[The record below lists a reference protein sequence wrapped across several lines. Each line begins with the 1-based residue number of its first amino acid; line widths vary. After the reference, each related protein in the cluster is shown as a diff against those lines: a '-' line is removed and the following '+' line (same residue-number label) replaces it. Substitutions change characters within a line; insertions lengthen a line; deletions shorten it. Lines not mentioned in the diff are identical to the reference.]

1 MVDFRSRRDGRADS
15 TRHGD
20 ALEVLT
26 DLFLDL
32 ARVDESVARERV
44 GDAAVD
50 AMLVLRLARSE
61 SGAAPTLLATML
73 LYPTEGVWLISDRTF
88 ARPGESLSLP
98 SDIVY
103 PAITRTT
110 GLFMRMMPSSPCDTF
125 LEMCAGN
132 GIGAIAMAPHAGH
145 SWSLDITER
154 ATRVARFNARLNGF
168 TNVTVAQGDLYDPV
182 RGLTFDRIVAHPP
195 YVPSTDQQIIY
206 RDGGPDGEF
215 ITRRLVTELPPFLRP
230 GGRFY
235 ATCIVTDRTNAPFEA
250 RVREWLGDVQDQ
262 FDVVVAVTSAEHPSE
277 YYFKSAI
284 NGGRTFAD
292 AERRHETLK
301 ALHVERL
308 VYCSFVLERHA
319 SPRAAVTRRLSRG
332 TQTTGH
338 EFEQYC
344 DWLSRRDSV
353 DLSRRVLASRPR
365 LHAGARLKQTQALVG
380 EKWSATQLDLETT
393 WPFVAT
399 IACPEDVVQLLAI
412 CDGTRTMQQ
421 VITRLRQRG
430 LLKSSVSDATV
441 VQSVLSCVSAGVLHL
456 VDADG
461 PDQALPGK
469 P

>member
-1 MVDFRSRRDGRADS
+1 MVDFRSRRDGRAEG

-32 ARVDESVARERV
+32 ARVDETRVREHL

-50 AMLVLRLARSE
+50 AMLALRLVRPE
-61 SGAAPTLLATML
+61 EEPAATLVATML
-73 LYPTEGVWLISDRTF
+73 LYPTDGVWLVSDRTF

-98 SDIVY
+98 TDIVY

-110 GLFMRMMPSSPCDTF
+110 GLFMRMMPASPCEAF

-132 GIGAIAMAPHAGH
+132 GIGAIAMAHRAGH

-154 ATRVARFNARLNGF
+154 ATRVARFNARLNGL
-168 TNVTVAQGDLYDPV
+168 TNVTVLQGDLYAPV

-235 ATCIVTDRTNAPFEA
+235 ATCIVTDRTNTPFEA
-250 RVREWLGDVQDQ
+250 RVREWLGAEQDQ
-262 FDVVVAVTSAEHPSE
+262 FDVMVAVTSAEHPSE

-292 AERRHETLK
+292 AERHHETLK

-319 SPRAAVTRRLSRG
+319 SPRAAETRRLSRG
-332 TQTTGH
+332 PQTTGR
-338 EFEQYC
+338 ELEQYC
-344 DWLSRRDSV
+344 DWVSRRDAT
-353 DLSRRVLASRPR
+353 DLARRMLAGYPR
-365 LHAGARLKQTQALVG
+365 LHAGARLRQTQALVG
-380 EKWSATQLDLETT
+380 EKWSATQLELETT

-399 IACPEDVVQLLAI
+399 LACPEDVAQLLAT
-412 CDGTRTMQQ
+412 CDGTRTLQQ
-421 VITRLRQRG
+421 VITRLRQKG
-430 LLKSSVSDATV
+430 VLKSSVPEAM
-441 VQSVLSCVSAGVLHL
+441 VLQIVMSCISAGVLHL
-456 VDADG
+456 EDAEWRIRSV
-461 PDQALPGK
+461 PEK
-469 P
+469 